1 MPFKK
6 LALDALEEVAR
17 QAEDRYVNQLS
28 MIRTGGGGLRTCH
41 EVEEESSKA
50 SSNALSKAKRSFLFG
65 AQVGVADGA
74 DKGVT
79 YTEDKLLLYRQN
91 YVAA

>member
-1 MPFKK
+1 MSFQK

-17 QAEDRYVNQLS
+17 QAKNRYINQEKCDS
-28 MIRTGGGGLRTCH
+28 YREKLRTCH

-50 SSNALSKAKRSFLFG
+50 SPNAFAEAKRTFLFG

-74 DKGVT
+74 DKGLT
-79 YTEDKLLLYRQN
+79 NTEDKLLW
-91 YVAA
+91 